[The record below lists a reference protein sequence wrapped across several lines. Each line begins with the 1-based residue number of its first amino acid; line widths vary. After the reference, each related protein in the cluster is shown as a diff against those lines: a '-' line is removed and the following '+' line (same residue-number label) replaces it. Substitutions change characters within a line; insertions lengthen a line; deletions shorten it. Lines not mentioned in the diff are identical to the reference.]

1 MGIRLM
7 SRREAIK
14 NLKKKFVIRSAVF
27 SAGLIP
33 LVLIDEYIKEGYW
46 FSTSDVTKIGTHESI
61 IVMLLTYSLASFN
74 YWLLKSRRKNGG
86 DV

>member
-1 MGIRLM
+1 MRIM
-7 SRREAIK
+7 SRKEAWK

-33 LVLIDEYIKEGYW
+33 LIIIDEYIKEGYA
-46 FSTSDVTKIGTHESI
+46 FNPGDVTKLGTHESI
-61 IVMLLTYSLASFN
+61 IVILATYSYISFN

-86 DV
+86 SKV